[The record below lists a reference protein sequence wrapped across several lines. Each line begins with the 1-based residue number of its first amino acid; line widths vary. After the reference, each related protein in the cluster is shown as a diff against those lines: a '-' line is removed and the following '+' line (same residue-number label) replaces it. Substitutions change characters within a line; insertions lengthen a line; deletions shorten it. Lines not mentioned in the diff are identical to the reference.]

1 MIRKRKCTQTNIFC
15 YSMFAVCIVSRCW
28 HDVFHQT
35 DSCHCQWNLFSPISP
50 SLSADYI
57 PILVLSHTSPEL
69 DQGKVKI
76 LKVSKLD
83 MFFICLLGGLYQ
95 NCDACTWSKQ
105 TRHRQL
111 EHQQDYSWFI
121 KHTVL
126 IPSKSNWL
134 YLQGPLWDGQN
145 NPNTADFIR

>member
-1 MIRKRKCTQTNIFC
+1 MLTWCFPPD
-15 YSMFAVCIVSRCW
+15 W
-28 HDVFHQT
+28 
-35 DSCHCQWNLFSPISP
+35 LL
-50 SLSADYI
+50 SLSVESI
-57 PILVLSHTSPEL
+57 LSHLSLPLCRLYSNSRPLSHQSWAGSRES
-69 DQGKVKI
+69 QNI
-76 LKVSKLD
+76 KVSKLD

-134 YLQGPLWDGQN
+134 YLQGPLWAIQTT
-145 NPNTADFIR
+145 PNAADFIR